1 MSYNN
6 ILDLIGN
13 TPIVPISRL
22 HPGGKVKIFA
32 KLESFNPGGSVKDRI
47 ALSMIEGAE
56 REGRLKAGMTILEA
70 TSGNTGIG
78 ISLVGACKGYRTVLT
93 MSEGVSLER
102 RRVLSALG
110 AQIILTPQ
118 VHGTDGAI
126 VEARKMLEASPD
138 DYYMPDQFNNAD
150 NIKAHYE
157 GTGMEIWD
165 QTGGEID
172 WFVAGMGT
180 TGTLMGVSRCLK
192 EKDPSVR
199 ILGVE
204 PRLGHAVQG
213 LKNMSE
219 AIVPG
224 IFDPDTLDERLI
236 VEDEDAYE
244 TSQNLSS
251 GEGVFAGMSS
261 GAALKAALDLARD
274 MDSGTVVTLLPDRGD
289 RYVTTI
295 LYCHERCRT
304 AECRVEHCRECK
316 SAAHSP

>member
-1 MSYNN
+1 MET
-6 ILDLIGN
+6 ILDTIGN
-13 TPIVPISRL
+13 TPIVELVNMNPNPRVRIL
-22 HPGGKVKIFA
+22 V
-32 KLESFNPGGSVKDRI
+32 KLEGNNPGGSVKDRI

-180 TGTLMGVSRCLK
+180 TGTLMGVSRCFK

>member
-1 MSYNN
+1 MET
-6 ILDLIGN
+6 ILDTIGN
-13 TPIVPISRL
+13 TPIVELVNMNPNPRVRIL
-22 HPGGKVKIFA
+22 V
-32 KLESFNPGGSVKDRI
+32 KLEGNNPGGSVKDRI